1 MKGLVFPGAILL
13 LLMVGC
19 ARQPS
24 PDAADIA
31 ANNRG
36 VGLMGQYKYADAL
49 AVFEQLV
56 NEHPDW
62 LDVKVNLAIATLNR
76 QEEGDESLALG
87 LLSDVLGT
95 AP

>member
-1 MKGLVFPGAILL
+1 MKGLVLPGAMLL

-36 VGLMGQYKYADAL
+36 VGLMGQYSYADARV
-49 AVFEQLV
+49 VFE
-56 NEHPDW
+56 DRAG
-62 LDVKVNLAIATLNR
+62 LDVASVLLRQRGKPIGVLIGHRNR
-76 QEEGDESLALG
+76 QPVA
-87 LLSDVLGT
+87 
-95 AP
+95 